1 MYIIALK
8 IIIMKKIISLIF
20 ILTGFLV
27 TAQQPTH
34 VPSPQNNSP
43 INLNSWFDII
53 VFIILPIIMIA
64 LYFLW
69 RRQVKIDKE
78 KEKGNS

>member
-1 MYIIALK
+1 
-8 IIIMKKIISLIF
+8 MKKFLPLIIFLY
-20 ILTGFLV
+20 GFLA

-43 INLNSWFDII
+43 INLNSWFDVI
-53 VFIILPIIMIA
+53 VFIILPIILIVI
-64 LYFLW
+64 YFMW
-69 RRQVKIDKE
+69 RRQVKMDKE